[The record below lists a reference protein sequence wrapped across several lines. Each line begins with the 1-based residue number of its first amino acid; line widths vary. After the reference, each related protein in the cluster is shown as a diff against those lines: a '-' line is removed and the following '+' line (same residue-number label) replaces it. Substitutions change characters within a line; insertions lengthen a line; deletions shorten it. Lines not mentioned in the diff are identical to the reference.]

1 MPAVGNPSKHGAR
14 SGDDRSA
21 VLERGVRAPEVG
33 EKEDG
38 MNDKWT
44 KQDTD
49 DLKWIALA
57 LLTAMAILELV
68 W

>member
-1 MPAVGNPSKHGAR
+1 MPAGGDPGKHGAR
-14 SGDDRSA
+14 SADDRGA
-21 VLERGVRAPEVG
+21 ALARGVRQTAVS

-44 KQDTD
+44 RQDTQ
-49 DLKWIALA
+49 DLKWMALA
-57 LLTAMAILELV
+57 LLAMMAILELV

>member
-1 MPAVGNPSKHGAR
+1 MPASCDPGKHGAR
-14 SGDDRSA
+14 SADDRSA
-21 VLERGVRAPEVG
+21 VLARGVRPPAVS

-38 MNDKWT
+38 VNDKWT
-44 KQDTD
+44 QEDTD
-49 DLKWIALA
+49 DLKWMALA